1 MIKLCERYRTQNLKL
16 HLTPDKLAAYGR
28 ASVCVTEG
36 GEECGGQEG
45 LEGSGQEECGGDEEG
60 EEGYLCPEVSEP
72 CLGGYLRWQQDASHR
87 GDEEDLDLHQE
98 VQVE

>member
-1 MIKLCERYRTQNLKL
+1 MGSLRAFDPIFDRYDD
-16 HLTPDKLAAYGR
+16 HHEEGR
-28 ASVCVTEG
+28 DEGNVEEDHG
-36 GEECGGQEG
+36 GEEGGGQEG

-60 EEGYLCPEVSEP
+60 GVGYLCAEVSEP